1 MHNTEHINPI
11 MAPSTVFLGLTWG
24 IKGVFP
30 KSIPPKYA
38 NESLVQTPT
47 NTNKTIKAPG
57 SKVVESKKD
66 IICGNVPDE
75 IFLNK
80 NNDDINTGTYIIP
93 PIVAATAAEGT
104 DSCLLYEIMSSDINV
119 ASTAIDKSSI

>member
-1 MHNTEHINPI
+1 MQITEHTKPI
-11 MAPSTVFLGLTWG
+11 IAPSTVFLGLTWG

-38 NESLVQTPT
+38 NVSLDHTPT
-47 NTNKTIKAPG
+47 NTNNTIKAPG
-57 SKVVESKKD
+57 SKDVESKKD
-66 IICGNVPDE
+66 IIWGNVPDE

-93 PIVAATAAEGT
+93 PRVAATAAEGT
-104 DSCLLYEIMSSDINV
+104 DSFLLYEIMSSEVNV
-119 ASTAIDKSSI
+119 ARTAIDKSII